1 MYCCS
6 NCTCGKCGDGEKAC
20 TSVVN
25 VRAEKGMSVKTHVR
39 LRELYLL
46 ERGWGRIRMY
56 AAPRSGTLYAG
67 AGVEIEGC

>member
-1 MYCCS
+1 M
-6 NCTCGKCGDGEKAC
+6 
-20 TSVVN
+20 VN